1 MTSWCKHRRS
11 AAIMVDNTSVLTGLL
26 NFFADIWETIFC
38 ARLTAANL
46 DYLLKERELIE
57 ALIEER
63 RKKVLIRHVDTHDTE
78 SSPPH
83 HVPDLGDNLVSIRQ
97 PRIQLQTTKADKTHY
112 IFSVELRSSFTTSFS
127 SSAEITFSRRRF

>member
-1 MTSWCKHRRS
+1 
-11 AAIMVDNTSVLTGLL
+11 MVENTSVLTGLL
-26 NFFADIWETIFC
+26 IFFADIWETTFC

-83 HVPDLGDNLVSIRQ
+83 HVPDIGDHLVSIR
-97 PRIQLQTTKADKTHY
+97 
-112 IFSVELRSSFTTSFS
+112 
-127 SSAEITFSRRRF
+127 